1 MNKMVDIFKDSRG
14 KLSSKR
20 VFGGLGFVAAIVI
33 IACGVQSQDN
43 ALLLMVSAGML
54 GFDSV
59 LDIFKK

>member
-20 VFGGLGFVAAIVI
+20 VFGGLGFVAAIFI
-33 IACGVQSQDN
+33 IAFGIETQN
-43 ALLLMVSAGML
+43 AALLLLTSAGML
-54 GFDSV
+54 GFDAA